1 MTQEDIERRE
11 RQIARAEELGLSF
24 TRIDDSTG
32 YENPYHVRAI
42 RHILADEEIPED
54 VMKHLKKTN

>member
-11 RQIARAEELGLSF
+11 RRIARAEELGLSF
-24 TRIDDSTG
+24 TRIDDSTES
-32 YENPYHVRAI
+32 ENPYHIRAI
-42 RHILADEEIPED
+42 MHILADEEIPED

>member
-11 RQIARAEELGLSF
+11 RRIARAEELGLSF
-24 TRIDDSTG
+24 TRIKEDTE

-54 VMKHLKKTN
+54 VMKHLKKTK